1 MERTAAVIVQKVV
14 FSRYTLLPNKTLVYI
29 YMTLADRILILKS
42 DFNSL
47 TSLLYCEF

>member
-1 MERTAAVIVQKVV
+1 MERTAAVIVQKVA
-14 FSRYTLLPNKTLVYI
+14 FSRYTLLPNKTLV

-47 TSLLYCEF
+47 TSLLHCEF